1 MPYTDREPAMAQ
13 EKNVS
18 FTVRCDAD
26 FRDWLGREVVAA
38 GTDVSKLVRA
48 ALILAVPQIKALRG
62 LDRVALEDIREPDSR
77 Q

>member
-1 MPYTDREPAMAQ
+1 MLYADQEPAMAQ
-13 EKNVS
+13 EKTVS
-18 FTVRCDAD
+18 FTVRCDGD
-26 FRDWLGREVVAA
+26 FRDWLGREVVAM

-62 LDRVALEDIREPDSR
+62 LDRVALEDIRPERSD

>member
-1 MPYTDREPAMAQ
+1 MSYADQEPAMAQ

-62 LDRVALEDIREPDSR
+62 LDRMALEDIRLDRSE